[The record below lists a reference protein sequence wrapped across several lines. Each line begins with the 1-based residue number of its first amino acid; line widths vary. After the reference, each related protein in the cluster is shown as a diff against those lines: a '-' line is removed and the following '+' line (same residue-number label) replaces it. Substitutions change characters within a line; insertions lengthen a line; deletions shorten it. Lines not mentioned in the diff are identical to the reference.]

1 MKLHEI
7 GKQRFYNH
15 FLIYR
20 QSLVIDILNGMGAMQ
35 AQDFSMSLWA
45 LGCRTNGATLSSIT
59 ERFNKGEILRTHVMR
74 PTWHL
79 VSPEDIRWMLQLTS
93 SQVKALTR
101 SRDLQ
106 LGLDDKTIFNCIKV
120 FEKHLEGNR
129 HCTTDELKEIFAIEG
144 IKTDEN
150 RLYHILMHAELN
162 AVICS
167 GAIKN
172 KKQTYA
178 LLEERVPKVKKLTA
192 DESLYR
198 LASKYFISHGP
209 ASLKD
214 FAWWSGLSMSLVK
227 KAIGQLSGILHETKV
242 DGEIY
247 YHINQINSPKNENI
261 VLLPA
266 FDELIISYKN
276 RNAVLL
282 PENQSK
288 AFTSNGIFKPV
299 VVIDGHGVGT
309 WKRNV
314 KRTEIEIEI
323 SLFDQWK
330 HIEIDDFK
338 KAANNYGNFMERK
351 ILYRLV

>member
-1 MKLHEI
+1 MNLQEI
-7 GKQRFYNH
+7 AKQRFYNH
-15 FLIYR
+15 FLKYG
-20 QSLVIDILNGMGAMQ
+20 QSSASDVINSMGAMQ
-35 AQDFSMSLWA
+35 AQDFPMSMWA
-45 LGCRTNGATLSSIT
+45 LGCRTNGATLSSII

-79 VSPEDIRWMLQLTS
+79 VSSENIRWMLQLTS
-93 SQVKALTR
+93 PQVKTYTKTR
-101 SRDLQ
+101 DFQ

-120 FEKHLEGNR
+120 LEKHLEGNR
-129 HCTTDELKEIFAIEG
+129 YCTTDELKNIFAAEG
-144 IKTDEN
+144 VNTNEN

-167 GAIKN
+167 GVIKN

-178 LLEERVPKVKKLTA
+178 LLEERVPQMKELTT
-192 DESLYR
+192 DEALCR
-198 LASKYFISHGP
+198 LASMYFVSHGP

-227 KAIGQLSGILHETKV
+227 KSVGLLSGMLYETNV
-242 DGEIY
+242 DGDIY
-247 YHINQINSPKNENI
+247 YHVDQIRQKKNGNI

-288 AFTSNGIFKPV
+288 AYTSNGIFKPV
-299 VVIDGHGVGT
+299 VVIDGQGVGT
-309 WKRNV
+309 WKRIIKKN
-314 KRTEIEIEI
+314 EIEIEI

-330 HIEIDDFK
+330 HIEKEVFK
-338 KAANNYGNFMERK
+338 TTVENYGDFVERK
-351 ILYRLV
+351 ILYRLI